1 MNESQLS
8 IRRGIEEKKHHDPKE
23 THVHM
28 QISYRHDRINAGW
41 FVVEELQSTIEN
53 EYETAMG
60 NGCMSVFGVRLG
72 HHRRDGEA
80 GSER

>member
-1 MNESQLS
+1 
-8 IRRGIEEKKHHDPKE
+8 
-23 THVHM
+23 M

-80 GSER
+80 GSERQSLCLILLVYRVRGEEVMGT